1 MTRRIATKKD
11 NKVGG
16 KHHQGKEYISARI
29 CKASRARRGATVE
42 CKEPSSLAG
51 DKDMAEENDKA
62 KEETEPGRKINV
74 EARDPMQVVA
84 VKEVKDGDGKE
95 EEA

>member
-1 MTRRIATKKD
+1 MLFRS

-16 KHHQGKEYISARI
+16 KHHRGKEYIAVRI

-42 CKEPSSLAG
+42 CTETSSLAG
-51 DKDMAEENDKA
+51 DKDMGEGNDKA
-62 KEETEPGRKINV
+62 KEQTESGRKRNV